1 MAAENA
7 KRHAARQAGSIFEHF
22 DIIPDSTPFRS
33 ANRCPSATPS
43 RKIFPQPLSTFAR
56 NGEPWKFMLLDSRA
70 VAVNALSTS
79 SP

>member
-7 KRHAARQAGSIFEHF
+7 KRHAVRQAGSIFEHS
-22 DIIPDSTPFRS
+22 DITPAPFRG
-33 ANRCPSATPS
+33 ANRCPSATPF

-70 VAVNALSTS
+70 LAVNALSTS